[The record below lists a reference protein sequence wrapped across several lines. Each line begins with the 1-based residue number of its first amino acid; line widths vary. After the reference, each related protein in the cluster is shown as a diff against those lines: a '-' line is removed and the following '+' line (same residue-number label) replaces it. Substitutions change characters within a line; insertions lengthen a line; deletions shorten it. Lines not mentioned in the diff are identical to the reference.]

1 MRSAFPCLSQGVA
14 ALTRPPTRRFIR
26 IPDVSC
32 YLKLAGQSPISVQNI
47 RRCMLSSSAGGGGS
61 GSDDGYKNTDDPHAM
76 FKEQMEQLKHERENM
91 FGFTE
96 DEEDSWSNLTSGKE
110 QLPNSLMESV
120 KQARDE
126 YNARTVES
134 PDPLTIVTETA
145 IANGSSS
152 TSSASSAAS
161 HYEPS
166 HGLTHLSE
174 DGLSVNMVDVGDKAI
189 TQRMARAETRVI
201 FPPEVVEAFQKSQNG
216 DTELVGSKGPI
227 FATAKIAGIMAA
239 K

>member
-1 MRSAFPCLSQGVA
+1 MF
-14 ALTRPPTRRFIR
+14 
-26 IPDVSC
+26 
-32 YLKLAGQSPISVQNI
+32 
-47 RRCMLSSSAGGGGS
+47 SSSSTTPSSGGR
-61 GSDDGYKNTDDPHAM
+61 GSDDDYNNTEDPHAM
-76 FKEQMEQLKHERENM
+76 FKEQMEQLKDERENM

-110 QLPNSLMESV
+110 QLPTSLMESV

-134 PDPLTIVTETA
+134 PDPYAITTETA
-145 IANGSSS
+145 TASSSSSSS
-152 TSSASSAAS
+152 TSSSAAS
-161 HYEPS
+161 YSEPS

-174 DGLSVNMVDVGDKAI
+174 DGSSVNMVDVGDKAI

-216 DTELVGSKGPI
+216 GDTELVGPKGPI